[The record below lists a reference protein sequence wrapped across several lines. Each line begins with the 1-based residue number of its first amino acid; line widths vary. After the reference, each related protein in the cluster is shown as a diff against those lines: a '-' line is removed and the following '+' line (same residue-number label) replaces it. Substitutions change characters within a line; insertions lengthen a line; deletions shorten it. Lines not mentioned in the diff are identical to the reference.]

1 MAAYYLAVDI
11 GASSGRHILGHM
23 ENGKMVLEEI
33 YRFENGMV
41 KKDGELC
48 WEFDRLFQEIKNGLK
63 KCKEIG
69 KIPVSM
75 GVDTWGV
82 DFVLLDKNDNVL
94 GNTVGYRDHRTEGMD
109 KEVYKAISLK
119 DLYARTGIQKA
130 DYNTIYQLMAVKKKH
145 PEYLEQAETLLHV
158 PDYFHFLLTGQ
169 KTCEYTEATTGQLV
183 SPITKDWD
191 YELIDMLG
199 YPRKMFQKLIMPGTG
214 IGHLSDKIREEVGFD
229 LEVVAPATHDTG
241 SAVLAVPAN
250 DDDFIYI
257 SSGTWSLMG
266 IERKEADCSEK
277 SCEMNF
283 TNEGGYAG
291 RFRYLKN
298 IMGLW
303 MIQSVRHEVNDAYS
317 FAEICAM
324 AEEAKDFPSRVD
336 ANDECFLSPDNMTE
350 EVKDYCRRTGQKVP
364 ETLGEI
370 ATVIYTS
377 LAECY
382 AKTAKELEE
391 MTGRTYS
398 RIHIVGGGSNA
409 IGIFRG
415 FLGDESVRL
424 IGAEAAGSG
433 ESGCFNSASLNLGSP
448 GVLHGNRTLLLQ
460 TPEGQ
465 IEPSHSV
472 AAGLDYPGVG
482 PEHAYLKKTGRAK
495 YGMVRDG
502 RALAAF
508 ERLSQTEGILP
519 ALESSHALAWV
530 FDHPQEL
537 PAGGNV
543 IVNLSGRGD
552 KDMDIIKQYLGNK
565 YHMPEE
571 SED

>member
-1 MAAYYLAVDI
+1 MTKYYLAVDI
-11 GASSGRHILGHM
+11 GASSGRLILGHL
-23 ENGKMVLEEI
+23 ENGKMELEEVH
-33 YRFENGMV
+33 RFENGMV

-82 DFVLLDKNDNVL
+82 DFVLMDKDDKVL
-94 GNTVGYRDHRTEGMD
+94 GNTVGYRDHRNEGMD
-109 KEVYKAISLK
+109 EEVYMTISLE

-130 DYNTIYQLMAVKKKH
+130 IFNTVYQLMAVKTKH
-145 PEYLEQAETLLHV
+145 PEYLEQAETMLHV
-158 PDYFHFLLTGQ
+158 PDYFHYLLTGK

-183 SPITKDWD
+183 NAETKDWD
-191 YELIDMLG
+191 YELIDKLG
-199 YPRKMFQKLIMPGTG
+199 YPRKMFQKLIMPGTSV
-214 IGHLSDKIREEVGFD
+214 GHFTEEVKAEVGFD
-229 LEVVAPATHDTG
+229 VEVVAPATHDTG

-266 IERKEADCSEK
+266 IEREKADCSKK

-303 MIQSVRHEVNDAYS
+303 MIQSVRHEYDDKYG
-317 FAEICAM
+317 FAEICQM

-336 ANDECFLSPDNMTE
+336 ANDECFLSPESMIE

-391 MTGRTYS
+391 MTGRTFS
-398 RIHIVGGGSNA
+398 RIHVVGGGSNA
-409 IGIFRG
+409 GYLNELTARATGKEVHAGPGEATAIGNITAQMLKAEEFKSIEEARTTIH
-415 FLGDESVRL
+415 ES
-424 IGAEAAGSG
+424 
-433 ESGCFNSASLNLGSP
+433 F
-448 GVLHGNRTLLLQ
+448 
-460 TPEGQ
+460 
-465 IEPSHSV
+465 
-472 AAGLDYPGVG
+472 
-482 PEHAYLKKTGRAK
+482 
-495 YGMVRDG
+495 
-502 RALAAF
+502 
-508 ERLSQTEGILP
+508 GIKVYQ
-519 ALESSHALAWV
+519 A
-530 FDHPQEL
+530 
-537 PAGGNV
+537 
-543 IVNLSGRGD
+543 
-552 KDMDIIKQYLGNK
+552 
-565 YHMPEE
+565 
-571 SED
+571 